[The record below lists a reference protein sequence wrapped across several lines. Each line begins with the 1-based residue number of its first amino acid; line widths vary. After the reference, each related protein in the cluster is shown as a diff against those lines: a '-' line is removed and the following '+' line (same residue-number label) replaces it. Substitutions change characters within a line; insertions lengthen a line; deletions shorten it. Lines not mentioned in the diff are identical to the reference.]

1 MADQVKTVVE
11 RLRHIRARSL
21 GGWVMI
27 GAALLFVVL
36 VGLAASNSVAF
47 HSLEGKTAEVHQ
59 TYEQVNDAVLGIS
72 VIGFAFC
79 LIVGSIL
86 LSGTDRPIAGSEN
99 VPLLAAD
106 LKSK

>member
-1 MADQVKTVVE
+1 MADEVRTVVE

-27 GAALLFVVL
+27 GAALLFVVII
-36 VGLAASNSVAF
+36 GLTAANSAAF
-47 HSLEGKTAEVHQ
+47 HELEGASAEKHQ
-59 TYEQVNDAVLGIS
+59 PFQEVNDAALGIA
-72 VIGFAFC
+72 VIGFALT

-86 LSGTDRPIAGSEN
+86 LAGTDKPIVGSEN

-106 LKSK
+106 IKMK